1 MRTCLYKTLV
11 SSIKNPFKVIQHF
24 IRLYAGLVA
33 AAQQGSDMNAVSYI
47 VEMLVECYQKEYE
60 QAVQE
65 HDRQVCRLGVA
76 SPEENEHLE
85 YSKTPINL
93 LIFIAYLYAFN
104 LTTSTLL
111 VDLLKECA
119 QRFTELDV
127 EEIFMVMKI
136 SGFKLRGD
144 TPADLKDL
152 ILSIKQNADKEEWK

>member
-65 HDRQVCRLGVA
+65 HDRQVCQLGDS
-76 SPEENEHLE
+76 SP
-85 YSKTPINL
+85 
-93 LIFIAYLYAFN
+93 
-104 LTTSTLL
+104 
-111 VDLLKECA
+111 
-119 QRFTELDV
+119 
-127 EEIFMVMKI
+127 
-136 SGFKLRGD
+136 
-144 TPADLKDL
+144 
-152 ILSIKQNADKEEWK
+152 